1 MTIVMHDLAGADPA
15 LRFSPYCWRTR
26 MALAHKGLAVET
38 IPWRFTEKDAL
49 AFSGQGRVPVIRDGD
64 RVVSDSW
71 AIAEYLEDAYPDRPS
86 LFGGAAGRAH
96 ARFINAWADGVML
109 GGIARLIVRD
119 LLDVVAPQDQAY
131 FRESREA
138 RFGMTLE
145 AVQAGRETRVAEF
158 RASLL
163 PVRLVLG
170 KQPWLGGETPSYAD
184 YIVFGTLQW
193 PRCASRFE
201 LLEADDPIAAWRER
215 MLDLFDGLGRT
226 HHASEGT
233 SIRQL
238 AASANTLNTLA
249 RAHQSNRRS
258 SALYKTSISN
268 FASTHSETS
277 DNKVGAGY
285 CGRSRTDAVN

>member
-1 MTIVMHDLAGADPA
+1 MAVVMHDLAGADPA

-49 AFSGQGRVPVIRDGD
+49 AFSGQGRVPVIKDGE

-86 LFGGAAGRAH
+86 VFGGATGRAH

-109 GGIARLIVRD
+109 GGIVRLIVRD
-119 LLDVVAPQDQAY
+119 LLDVVAPQDTAY
-131 FRESREA
+131 FRQSREA

-145 AVQAGRETRVAEF
+145 QVQERRETRVAEF

-170 KQPWLGGETPSYAD
+170 KQRWLGGEAPSYAD
-184 YIVFGTLQW
+184 YIVFGSLQW

-201 LLEADDPIAAWRER
+201 LLEEDDPVTEWRGR
-215 MLDLFDGLGRT
+215 MLDLFDGLGRK
-226 HHASEGT
+226 A
-233 SIRQL
+233 
-238 AASANTLNTLA
+238 
-249 RAHQSNRRS
+249 
-258 SALYKTSISN
+258 KT
-268 FASTHSETS
+268 
-277 DNKVGAGY
+277 VM
-285 CGRSRTDAVN
+285 